1 MATSPN
7 LDITN
12 IVSSQSQKE
21 VTANTAFDALDRAI
35 TDTHPVA
42 FSDANVTLTDPEA
55 LENAFFSL
63 TGSVTA
69 TRDLIVPTNI
79 KFYFVK
85 DETTGGDIRVKTS
98 AGSGISMRAGDKLL
112 LYCDGTNVI
121 RILNPSNIVTDV
133 NIKAEVMVVH
143 RVDVADG
150 ATGDI
155 NVTIDDKIRVIDVW
169 LVKTGAAG
177 GASDTIQVKETAN
190 NITDAMSIDVADQT
204 IVRAAT
210 IDDAEWE
217 IPAAGTLRVTR
228 TKISAANVACTVFV
242 KGIRVL

>member
-1 MATSPN
+1 MAETPN
-7 LDITN
+7 LDITH

-35 TDTHPVA
+35 TDTHAVA
-42 FSDANVTLTDPEA
+42 FSDSNVTLTDPEA
-55 LENAFFSL
+55 LENAFFNL

-85 DETTGGDIRVKTS
+85 DETTGGDIRVKTLS
-98 AGSGISMRAGDKLL
+98 GSGITMRTGDKLL

-121 RILNPSNIVTDV
+121 RVLNPANIVSDV
-133 NIKAEVMVVH
+133 NIKGELMVIH
-143 RVDVADG
+143 RIDVVDA

-155 NVTIDDKIRVIDVW
+155 NVTIDDLIRVIDVW
-169 LVKTGAAG
+169 LVKTGGAG
-177 GASDTIQVKETAN
+177 GASDTIQVKETGN
-190 NITDAMSIDVADQT
+190 NITNAMSIDVADQT
-204 IVRAAT
+204 IVRATT
-210 IDDAEWE
+210 IDDAQWE

-228 TKISAANVACTVFV
+228 TKVSAANVACTVFV
-242 KGIRVL
+242 KGIRV

>member
-7 LDITN
+7 LDITH

-35 TDTHPVA
+35 TDTHAVA

-55 LENAFFSL
+55 LENAFFNL

-85 DETTGGDIRVKTS
+85 DETTGGDIRVKTLS
-98 AGSGISMRAGDKLL
+98 GSGITMRTGDKLVV
-112 LYCDGTNVI
+112 YCDGTNVI
-121 RILNPSNIVTDV
+121 RILNPANIVTDV

-143 RVDVADG
+143 RVDVADA

-169 LVKTGAAG
+169 LVKTGGAG

-190 NITDAMSIDVADQT
+190 VITNAMDINVVDQT
-204 IVRAAT
+204 IVRAGT

-217 IPAAGTLRVTR
+217 IPAAGTLRITR
-228 TKISAANVACTVFV
+228 TKVSAANVACTVFV

>member
-7 LDITN
+7 LEITH

-21 VTANTAFDALDRAI
+21 VTANAAFDKIDGAV
-35 TDTHPVA
+35 TDTQAKA
-42 FSDANVTLTDPEA
+42 FSDANITLTDPEA
-55 LENAFFSL
+55 LDNAFFDL

-69 TRDLIVPTNI
+69 TRDLIVPTNK
-79 KFYFVK
+79 KFYVVK
-85 DETTGGDIRVKTS
+85 DETTGGDIRVKTAS
-98 AGSGISMRAGDKLL
+98 GSGITMRTGDKLL

-121 RILNPSNIVTDV
+121 RPLNPANIVSDV

-143 RVDVADG
+143 RIDVADG

-169 LVKTGAAG
+169 LVKIGAAG
-177 GASDTIQVKETAN
+177 GASDTIQVKETGN

-204 IVRAAT
+204 VVRAGT